1 MFKKLACHNHQAQR
15 LTTMPQFGLRVRV
28 RREINFT
35 FENERKEYR
44 EKMKVLRKQHLIEY
58 WDTQT

>member
-1 MFKKLACHNHQAQR
+1 MLKKLNLQVQK
-15 LTTMPQFGLRVRV
+15 LTNTPQCGLRVRV

-44 EKMKVLRKQHLIEY
+44 EKMKVLRKEHLIEY
-58 WDTQT
+58 WDT